1 MHPSNALLYHTYFF
15 FQLFTALT
23 APSMAALS
31 EPAEAVDIPLIES
44 DTDRKFIRRQVRS
57 RLSHLSET
65 KYYDRTKL
73 RRLRS
78 LCLATE
84 TATSIL
90 GT

>member
-1 MHPSNALLYHTYFF
+1 MHLSNALLYHTYFF

-23 APSMAALS
+23 ALSMTALS
-31 EPAEAVDIPLIES
+31 ESAETVDISLIES
-44 DTDRKFIRRQVRS
+44 DIDRKFIRRQVRS
-57 RLSHLSET
+57 HLSHLSET

-84 TATSIL
+84 TATNIL
-90 GT
+90 RT